1 VRRNEKAYSN
11 GLKGEQ
17 YALTLYDQIEL
28 LDRLIDARIGNK
40 LTEIKTCQEWQR
52 NGRGRCRG
60 RFVLDEEQH
69 RYLVENGG
77 YYLFI
82 VLMDDG
88 SVSYRF
94 VRASEIQFKRK
105 ISWLSIF
112 SSKITGEAP
121 ERAGGDGCDSCQP
134 REV

>member
-1 VRRNEKAYSN
+1 VRRNEKAYFN

-28 LDRLIDARIGNK
+28 LDRLIDARIGDR
-40 LTEIKTCQEWQR
+40 LTEIKTCQEWQS
-52 NGRGRCRG
+52 NGKRRCRG

-69 RYLVENGG
+69 KYLVENGG

-105 ISWLSIF
+105 ISWLNIF
-112 SSKITGEAP
+112 SGEITGEAP
-121 ERAGGDGCDSCQP
+121 ERAGGNAVMAASPG
-134 REV
+134 R